1 MGSKSVLAHPDS
13 PPLQRLVPPPGDW
26 KHLQAGIDDDV
37 QLVSGVLNGGVPP
50 EASGNS
56 RETPVT
62 PKIGGMA
69 FGYYPTISD
78 IVRIARLYQAF
89 GAHQGQK
96 LLYAPKI
103 KEIFAR
109 TSMPGLPTGEA
120 TPYGEVFYFNTFWK
134 APYSTP

>member
-1 MGSKSVLAHPDS
+1 
-13 PPLQRLVPPPGDW
+13 
-26 KHLQAGIDDDV
+26 
-37 QLVSGVLNGGVPP
+37 LVSGVLNGGVPP

-62 PKIGGMA
+62 
-69 FGYYPTISD
+69 
-78 IVRIARLYQAF
+78 
-89 GAHQGQK
+89 
-96 LLYAPKI
+96 PKI

>member
-1 MGSKSVLAHPDS
+1 M
-13 PPLQRLVPPPGDW
+13 
-26 KHLQAGIDDDV
+26 
-37 QLVSGVLNGGVPP
+37 SGVLNGGVPP

-89 GAHQGQK
+89 GAHQGQQ

-134 APYSTP
+134 APYSTPQGCKLLLSPNGATAEISRYFIALKLEPFLEP